1 MAENHFCSSSK
12 NWYPHVI
19 PVNTRLL
26 EIICHFPLKE
36 AVQYTAPVYKV
47 LFIDPLTPFI
57 PWSNENTCSVLE
69 DNHIIL
75 LITSSMFLL
84 LLLRPWRYY
93 YHCVCPVSWCS
104 SIVCLK
110 WTITLPKQIRP
121 LVDLFSS
128 GYWSEQIKKRR
139 WQCHNKQPQKRQKE
153 HNNLNNWLCYC
164 WTVSYFCRAF
174 MSLRHCQ
181 TLTDLLMEVC

>member
-19 PVNTRLL
+19 PVNTR
-26 EIICHFPLKE
+26 PLGNHLSFSFKE

-57 PWSNENTCSVLE
+57 PWSNENTCLVLE
-69 DNHIIL
+69 DNHIIPL
-75 LITSSMFLL
+75 STSSMFLL

-93 YHCVCPVSWCS
+93 YHCVCPVFWCS

-110 WTITLPKQIRP
+110 WTITLPKTNYTSCRP
-121 LVDLFSS
+121 FFLGTLIWANQEEALTMS
-128 GYWSEQIKKRR
+128 QQATPKKE
-139 WQCHNKQPQKRQKE
+139 KR
-153 HNNLNNWLCYC
+153 
-164 WTVSYFCRAF
+164 T
-174 MSLRHCQ
+174 
-181 TLTDLLMEVC
+181 